1 MRLILPIL
9 LACTL
14 FLGCQFE
21 KDFETKT
28 VSASRF
34 SLDIPVFLKKS
45 DNLHDEAAL
54 QYQNLIREYYTI
66 VIEEPIEDFQAII
79 DIEDYYKENF
89 TPDLDG
95 YTKLVRENMLD
106 VIESKEESKVTETK
120 INGMPCR
127 MFEISG
133 KIDGMDIYYAI
144 AYIQGKKNFYQVV
157 NWTLLGNKKKYAAT
171 MEKSIMS
178 FKEKR

>member
-1 MRLILPIL
+1 MRFILPIL
-9 LACTL
+9 IACTL

-34 SLDIPVFLKKS
+34 SLEIPVFLKKS
-45 DNLHDEAAL
+45 DNLHNEAAL
-54 QYQNLIREYYTI
+54 QYQNQIREYYTI

-79 DIEDYYKENF
+79 DIEDFYKENF

-106 VIESKEESKVTETK
+106 VVEVKEESKVSEMQ
-120 INGMPCR
+120 INGMPSR
-127 MFEISG
+127 TFDISG

-157 NWTLLGNKKKYAAT
+157 SWTLLSNKKKYAPT
-171 MEKSIMS
+171 MEKSILS